1 MFWNN
6 NKNSPLYTIYKYN
19 VPIYL
24 NFWYSSIPGYSLKR
38 VEKGIACMQ
47 ATSLSKGMASSLI
60 SFLVWVF
67 FYFFTQQWINFSK
80 LGKLHNVKLSKTFH
94 KNTAITWCDLHS
106 ISLNCQHLHLC
117 MLLYFDLLIYDRLG
131 TWRFTKSLTIPPLL
145 KSCKIYTYLI
155 KPLY

>member
-1 MFWNN
+1 MFWKN

-47 ATSLSKGMASSLI
+47 ATSSLSKGMASSVI
-60 SFLVWVF
+60 SFLVWVWVF
-67 FYFFTQQWINFSK
+67 LLNSEIIIPNWENN
-80 LGKLHNVKLSKTFH
+80 HNVKLSKTFH

-117 MLLYFDLLIYDRLG
+117 MHIIIYFDLLIYDRLG

-145 KSCKIYTYLI
+145 KSMFWNV
-155 KPLY
+155 